1 MDPWQLCA
9 TIVGRY
15 LPWIELNG
23 LFFGVLNPEV
33 RGKVPSGIDSLLH
46 SVIRID
52 FLKHIFLCDFLI
64 CQFATYFLSTVFTL
78 NNFFIPFF
86 IHIIKTP
93 YWVFGFHDYKHHYR
107 KDFYRL
113 KSSSK
118 WHYWK
123 SELCS
128 DYLYRDALW
137 HYWIGAN
144 TCLTQR
150 QWLDIIANKVY
161 CCQKLIRYD

>member
-1 MDPWQLCA
+1 MTDMCYYCGEIFSLNWAKWPLLWCVETRGEGQSPFKYWL
-9 TIVGRY
+9 IVA
-15 LPWIELNG
+15 LSHKNWFNTS
-23 LFFGVLNPEV
+23 F
-33 RGKVPSGIDSLLH
+33 
-46 SVIRID
+46 SVI
-52 FLKHIFLCDFLI
+52 FLI
-64 CQFATYFLSTVFTL
+64 CQFCHLLSLHSLYTYN

-137 HYWIGAN
+137 HYWIAN